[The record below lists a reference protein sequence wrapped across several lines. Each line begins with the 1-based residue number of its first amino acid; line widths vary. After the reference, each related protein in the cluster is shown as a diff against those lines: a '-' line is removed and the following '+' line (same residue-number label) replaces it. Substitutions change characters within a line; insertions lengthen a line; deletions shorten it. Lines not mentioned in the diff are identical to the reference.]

1 MKIVVKLFGEFRA
14 ALGQDRMDLDLPDA
28 ATCGHALRGL
38 VAREP
43 RLADLLFEG
52 GELRD
57 YLHVFLN
64 GRNVAHLRGL
74 ETPLSAGDTLTF
86 FPPIGGG

>member
-1 MKIVVKLFGEFRA
+1 V
-14 ALGQDRMDLDLPDA
+14 DLELPDA
-28 ATCGHALRGL
+28 ATCGHALRDL

-43 RLADLLFEG
+43 RLADLLFENG
-52 GELRD
+52 DLRD
-57 YLHVFLN
+57 HLNVFLN

-74 ETPLSAGDTLTF
+74 ETPLSAGDTVTF